1 MGVSAKEYKISVS
14 FCHKL
19 MIFGKKS
26 RLHLWILSKNLNFL
40 KHINLL
46 IPDHYV

>member
-19 MIFGKKS
+19 MIFGKKVGY
-26 RLHLWILSKNLNFL
+26 IYGF
-40 KHINLL
+40 
-46 IPDHYV
+46 